1 MSQRRSSAEPFVP
14 FELPHDSPG
23 AVPAPGPAAN
33 PPALRVSPRSDTTPP
48 FTPLEA
54 RPAVAAHAHSPGNRA
69 PGKPVITLQ
78 REGDHVTGIHIE
90 CACGQ
95 IIELACNYAT
105 NPVAP

>member
-1 MSQRRSSAEPFVP
+1 MSQRRPPAETFVP
-14 FELPHDSPG
+14 FELPLDSLG
-23 AVPAPGPAAN
+23 ATPAPGPAGSS
-33 PPALRVSPRSDTTPP
+33 PGLRVSPRTDTAPP

-54 RPAVAAHAHSPGNRA
+54 RPAIAAHAHSPGNRA

-78 REGDHVTGIHIE
+78 REGDRVTGIDIE